1 MWGGEAPGETPEV
14 PWIPWLRCLCV
25 CLSVQEL
32 KGGKA
37 YSKVSGAVKG

>member
-1 MWGGEAPGETPEV
+1 MPEIT
-14 PWIPWLRCLCV
+14 WIPQLHCCLCL